1 MRGRTDADQQ
11 VADGREMAERV
22 RLKHQVEYAA
32 FRAGLA
38 AGRLLSDARAARV
51 GEALGLAGYRLGV
64 KRKVVEANLRI
75 AFPEA
80 GEARLRAIAQ
90 AAYEHLGRETMMTLR
105 LSWATREQILARSTL
120 IDEAAV
126 RAEYE
131 RGNGIIFAVGH
142 LGNWEIAG
150 AALAARGYRVAAIG
164 KRAANPL
171 FYAHVMGARQRM
183 GVEII
188 DLSGASRPTLR
199 ALRDGK
205 MVAFAADQHA
215 GSAGIMVPFFGRPAS
230 TYRGAALMAL
240 RTGAPMYLAVPLHM
254 PDGRY
259 ELRAERLDTT
269 ATGDLEADVLRVTTD
284 YSMRLE
290 AAVRA
295 SPEQYLWH
303 HRRWRAAAQQREEQR
318 ADGAV

>member
-1 MRGRTDADQQ
+1 MADA
-11 VADGREMAERV
+11 V
-22 RLKHQVEYAA
+22 RLKHRVEYAA
-32 FRAGLA
+32 FRAGIT
-38 AGRLLSDARAARV
+38 AGRLMSDARAARV

-64 KRKVVEANLRI
+64 KRQVVEGNLRI

-80 GEARLRAIAQ
+80 DESRIREIAR
-90 AAYEHLGRETMMTLR
+90 AAYQHLGRETMMTLR
-105 LSWATREQILARSTL
+105 LSWTTREQILARTTL
-120 IDEAAV
+120 VGEASV
-126 RAEYE
+126 RAEYD

-171 FYAHVMGARQRM
+171 FYAHVMAARHRM

-188 DLSGASRPTLR
+188 DLHGASRPTLK
-199 ALRDGK
+199 ALRAGK

-215 GSAGIMVPFFGRPAS
+215 GRSGIMVPFFGRPAS

-240 RTGAPMYLAVPLHM
+240 RTGAPMYLAVPLRT

-269 ATGDLEADVLRVTTD
+269 ATGDLDADVVRVTAA
-284 YSMRLE
+284 YSTRLE

-295 SPEQYLWH
+295 NPEQYLWH
-303 HRRWRAAAQQREEQR
+303 HRRWRGAALQREEQQ